1 MSKHNWQEATNIE
14 NIDQCLEQTSVYIL
28 CIPGQE
34 WKLWKVGRSYCLQRV
49 LPTVDEKL
57 TSTSLAELLLWFV
70 AGDVIKKAQY
80 EPLPTGN
87 VVSLSEKRGKRCNYL
102 KFLLR

>member
-1 MSKHNWQEATNIE
+1 MNKRDWQEKTNID
-14 NIDQCLEQTSVYIL
+14 NIDQCLEQTSVYLL

-34 WKLWKVGRSYCLQRV
+34 WKLWKVGKSYCLQRV
-49 LPTVDEKL
+49 LPTQSEKY
-57 TSTSLAELLLWFV
+57 TSTDLTELLLWFV

-87 VVSLSEKRGKRCNYL
+87 VVSFAEKRGER
-102 KFLLR
+102 